1 MIHRDSSHCHHLWWG
16 WFGEAEEDIF
26 QPCPGPSKS
35 LKAWGDLTTSHASYQ
50 WTAKIGLLAENLPL
64 VHDTYNLFKHCIVH
78 TCNRPSEDMAERFI
92 IDLDVGGTRFRTT
105 WQTIL
110 SEPDS
115 LLAKVFNSQAGLES
129 LVKIDGAYFIDRDPV
144 YFRVGG
150 VHMKLFQNWNYSTS
164 GIHCGYLRYYWM

>member
-1 MIHRDSSHCHHLWWG
+1 MWCTQSCILSVNHKDRT
-16 WFGEAEEDIF
+16 
-26 QPCPGPSKS
+26 K
-35 LKAWGDLTTSHASYQ
+35 
-50 WTAKIGLLAENLPL
+50 AENLPPIQN
-64 VHDTYNLFKHCIVH
+64 TYNLVKHCIVH

-92 IDLDVGGTRFRTT
+92 LDLDVGGTRFRTT

-150 VHMKLFQNWNYSTS
+150 VHMKLFQSWNYSTS
-164 GIHCGYLRYYWM
+164 GIHCGYV

>member
-1 MIHRDSSHCHHLWWG
+1 
-16 WFGEAEEDIF
+16 
-26 QPCPGPSKS
+26 
-35 LKAWGDLTTSHASYQ
+35 
-50 WTAKIGLLAENLPL
+50 
-64 VHDTYNLFKHCIVH
+64 
-78 TCNRPSEDMAERFI
+78 MAERFI

-144 YFRVGG
+144 YFRTILNFLRSGHLVEEDCDENRLLEEATFFGLSG
-150 VHMKLFQNWNYSTS
+150 LQEVLQNRKKSIQSQLQHNPVKLVQNVPRLHW
-164 GIHCGYLRYYWM
+164 

>member
-1 MIHRDSSHCHHLWWG
+1 MWYTQSCILSVNHKDRT
-16 WFGEAEEDIF
+16 
-26 QPCPGPSKS
+26 K
-35 LKAWGDLTTSHASYQ
+35 
-50 WTAKIGLLAENLPL
+50 AENLPL
-64 VHDTYNLFKHCIVH
+64 VHDTYNLFKHCILVH
-78 TCNRPSEDMAERFI
+78 TCSRPSEDMAERFI

-144 YFRVGG
+144 YFRTILNFLRSGHLVEEDCDENRLLEEATFFGLSG
-150 VHMKLFQNWNYSTS
+150 LQEVLQNRKKSIQSKLKHNPVKLVQNVPRL
-164 GIHCGYLRYYWM
+164 H

>member
-1 MIHRDSSHCHHLWWG
+1 MWRTQSCILSVNHKDRT
-16 WFGEAEEDIF
+16 
-26 QPCPGPSKS
+26 K
-35 LKAWGDLTTSHASYQ
+35 
-50 WTAKIGLLAENLPL
+50 AENLPGL
-64 VHDTYNLFKHCIVH
+64 VHDTYNLFKHCMIHV
-78 TCNRPSEDMAERFI
+78 CNRPSEDMAERFI

-150 VHMKLFQNWNYSTS
+150 VHMKLFQNWNYSAS
-164 GIHCGYLRYYWM
+164 GIHCGYL